1 MWKIAGVTSF
11 LGWNLFNSPFY
22 MQKIETTANFRLK
35 WSKIR
40 CHLVQFM
47 KSFAKAPPITSPA
60 GCRQG
65 MKVSSLQLSRIFH
78 LYGDTRCSC
87 GLFPHS

>member
-1 MWKIAGVTSF
+1 MWKIAGVISF
-11 LGWNLFNSPFY
+11 LGWNLFNSPFH
-22 MQKIETTANFRLK
+22 MQKAIANFCLK
-35 WSKIR
+35 LFGVRFYI
-40 CHLVQFM
+40 
-47 KSFAKAPPITSPA
+47 FAKAPPITSPA

-87 GLFPHS
+87 GLFPRL